1 MSIIAADLMQQ
12 AIRPTLEYLGIHS
25 PAAEKLLL
33 GTAAQE
39 SGFDPFCHSDR
50 GIGIYQITSEQ
61 HRSIWDS
68 YLAFIPD
75 LASKVRGLASQH
87 QFLKNP
93 DQELA
98 VNLSYSTAIAWII
111 YLQSDHQLPAADD
124 ADGLSLYWKDNFKH
138 ENDSQSNQKNFAR
151 WIRAHGAAA

>member
-12 AIRPTLEYLGIHS
+12 AIKPTLEYLGIHS

-33 GTAAQE
+33 GTAAQA
-39 SGFDPFCHSDR
+39 SGFDPFCRSNK

-61 HRSIWDS
+61 HRSIWDG

-87 QFLKNP
+87 QFLNNP

-111 YLQSDHQLPAADD
+111 YLRSDHLLPAADD
-124 ADGLSLYWKDNFKH
+124 ADGLGLFWKNHFSHPQKRP
-138 ENDSQSNQKNFAR
+138 SNQKKFAR
-151 WIRAHGAAA
+151 WIRDHCTAA

>member
-1 MSIIAADLMQQ
+1 MSIVAADLIQH
-12 AIRPTLEYLGIHS
+12 AIKPTLEYLGMYS
-25 PAAEKLLL
+25 LAAEKLLL

-39 SGFDPFCHSDR
+39 SGFDPFCHHSN
-50 GIGIYQITSEQ
+50 GIGIYQITSRE
-61 HRSIWDS
+61 HRSIWDE

-111 YLQSDHQLPAADD
+111 YLQSERQLPCEDD
-124 ADGLSLYWKDNFKH
+124 AEGLSHFWKNNFSHTSK
-138 ENDSQSNQKNFAR
+138 DQSRQENFAL
-151 WIRAHGAAA
+151 WIRENTAVA